1 MCFTFSLHAD
11 PFGPLSLMKYLSVYL
26 PAFSRWSFGCPAK
39 FTMRF
44 ICRHIW
50 KELDEHKC
58 YRMSTVAWRCST
70 NHFVR
75 TAGEDA
81 LWKVQAQEDAGHSP
95 HIDGIGE
102 GEAQHDFWSS
112 EKRGNVITYLVSKGK
127 SKKRKKNH
135 TPKQQEKIPVSQC
148 LQHHP
153 SLDLGEAA
161 R

>member
-1 MCFTFSLHAD
+1 MPRKIYDAFHLQTHLKKKLH
-11 PFGPLSLMKYLSVYL
+11 
-26 PAFSRWSFGCPAK
+26 
-39 FTMRF
+39 
-44 ICRHIW
+44 
-50 KELDEHKC
+50 EHKC

-81 LWKVQAQEDAGHSP
+81 FWKVQAQKDAGHSP
-95 HIDGIGE
+95 HIDSIGE

-112 EKRGNVITYLVSKGK
+112 EKRVNVTTYLASKGK
-127 SKKRKKNH
+127 SEKKKYNH
-135 TPKQQEKIPVSQC
+135 TPKQHEKIPVSQC